1 MKTVTTLMCALPLC
15 FLVGCSNMTTGEQ
28 SALSGGALGAI
39 GGAAI
44 GALSGHAGE
53 GALIGAG
60 VGAVSGAVIDEDRQ
74 RGEAKR
80 RYEQR
85 RPKSNQPREVH
96 HYYDAD
102 GNEVVEEEYYA
113 D

>member
-1 MKTVTTLMCALPLC
+1 MKNVTTLLCALPLSL
-15 FLVGCSNMTTGEQ
+15 LVGCSNMTTGEQ
-28 SALSGGALGAI
+28 SALSGGALGAL

-74 RGEAKR
+74 RGEAQR

-85 RPKSNQPREVH
+85 RPKSQRHEVH
-96 HYYDAD
+96 HYYDAQ
-102 GNEVVEEEYYA
+102 GNEVVEEEYY
-113 D
+113 DE